1 MEGDREFFQ
10 RRAAEERSAAMQ
22 SADLRVRRVHLD
34 MAKRYGQLVRQREL
48 RLGYTIVPDAGVGT
62 AKG

>member
-22 SADLRVRRVHLD
+22 SADLRVRRIHLD
-34 MAKRYGQLVRQREL
+34 MAKRYDQLLHQRNM
-48 RLGYTIVPDAGVGT
+48 RLGYVIVTNAGVGS
-62 AKG
+62 ANG